1 MPQVIRGR
9 DVYDVVVIGSGAA
22 GGMAAKVLCAA
33 GAKVAL
39 LEAGGPLDPSKDY
52 LEHVWPYEV
61 QHRGLGLPGGRAG
74 FGAPNRFRWSD
85 KEPYTSA
92 PGSPKF
98 RWSRSRIV
106 GGRTNH
112 YGRISL
118 RFADYDFHGRSLDGY
133 GEDWPISYD
142 DVAPYYDKVERLIGV
157 YGSKEGIRSAPD
169 GVFQPPPAPKC
180 LDHLIKR
187 VCDKVKIPCIAGR
200 RAVLTRPLNG
210 RPACHY
216 CGQCGRGCVTA
227 SNFSA
232 SQVLVF
238 PALETGNLTLL
249 TNAMARELIT
259 DQEGAVVAVSYVDKT
274 DRSEQQIRGKAF
286 VLGASSCES
295 ARLLLNSK
303 STRFPNGLANAS
315 NQVGRNLTDSV
326 AVHFRVHVP
335 AMEDLKPHN
344 HDGAGGAHMYCPWW
358 LYEQG
363 RKPNFPRGYHIEWWG
378 GRSMPGTGSFDRK
391 LNNTEGY
398 GLNLKRSLRQYYG
411 SEFTLT
417 GRGEMIPNDDCYCDI
432 DPQVV
437 DHWGIPVLR
446 FHWKWAEP
454 ELKMAEHM
462 KQTFGEMIGLLGGD
476 VVLGEEDALHG
487 PEIDAP
493 GAVIHEVGTTRMGND
508 PKTSVVNR
516 YGQAHDVKNLFVA
529 DGGVF
534 TTNPDKNPTLTI
546 TALSWR
552 MSDYLLDQ
560 AKKGSV

>member
-1 MPQVIRGR
+1 MALRGR
-9 DVYDVVVIGSGAA
+9 SPRTGPARRPSRVRRPKQIPLERQGTLHQRSGIPGIFVVSFA
-22 GGMAAKVLCAA
+22 
-33 GAKVAL
+33 
-39 LEAGGPLDPSKDY
+39 D
-52 LEHVWPYEV
+52 
-61 QHRGLGLPGGRAG
+61 
-74 FGAPNRFRWSD
+74 
-85 KEPYTSA
+85 
-92 PGSPKF
+92 
-98 RWSRSRIV
+98 V

-118 RFADYDFHGRSLDGY
+118 RFADYDFRGRSLDGY
-133 GEDWPISYD
+133 GEDWPITYED
-142 DVAPYYDKVERLIGV
+142 LAPYYDKAERLIGV
-157 YGSKEGIRSAPD
+157 YGSKEAIRSAPD

-180 LDHLIKR
+180 LDQLIKR

-249 TNAMARELIT
+249 TNAMARELLT
-259 DQEGAVVAVSYVDKT
+259 DQEGKVVAVSYVDKT
-274 DRSEQQIRGKAF
+274 DRGEKQIRGKAF

-303 STRFPNGLANAS
+303 STRFPNGLANSS
-315 NQVGRNLTDSV
+315 NAVGRNLTDSV
-326 AVHFRVHVP
+326 AVHYRVHVL
-335 AMEDLKPHN
+335 AMEGLKPHN

-358 LYEQG
+358 LYEQD

-378 GRSMPGTGSFDRK
+378 GRKMPGTGSFDRTIS
-391 LNNTEGY
+391 NTEGY
-398 GLNLKRSLRQYYG
+398 GLNLKRHLRRYYG

-462 KQTFGEMIGLLGGD
+462 KQTFREMIDLMGGD
-476 VVLGEEDALHG
+476 VVLGKEGGLHG
-487 PEIDAP
+487 PDIDAP

>member
-1 MPQVIRGR
+1 MSQVIGSRE
-9 DVYDVVVIGSGAA
+9 VYDVVVIGSGAA
-22 GGMAAKVLCAA
+22 GGMAAKVLCDA

-39 LEAGGPLDPSKDY
+39 LEAGPPLDPSKDY

-61 QHRGLGLPGGRAG
+61 EHRGLGLPGGRAG

-92 PGSPKF
+92 PGSPEF
-98 RWSRSRIV
+98 SWSRSRIV

-118 RFADYDFHGRSLDGY
+118 RFADYDFRGRSLDGY
-133 GEDWPISYD
+133 GEDWPITYED
-142 DVAPYYDKVERLIGV
+142 LAPYYDKAERLIGV

-169 GVFQPPPAPKC
+169 GIFQPPPEPKC
-180 LDHLIKR
+180 LDHLVKR

-216 CGQCGRGCVTA
+216 CGQCGRGCVSA

-249 TNAMARELIT
+249 TNAMARELVT
-259 DQEGAVVAVSYVDKT
+259 DREGKVVAVSYVDKT
-274 DRSEQQIRGKAF
+274 DRSERQIRGKAF

-303 STRFPNGLANAS
+303 STRFPNGLANSS
-315 NQVGRNLTDSV
+315 NAVGRNLTDSV

-335 AMEDLKPHN
+335 SLEGIKPHN
-344 HDGAGGAHMYCPWW
+344 NDGAGGAHMYCPWW
-358 LYEQG
+358 LYEND

-378 GRSMPGTGSFDRK
+378 GPKIPGAGDFDRT
-391 LNNTEGY
+391 LNNTDGY
-398 GLNLKRSLRQYYG
+398 GLDLKQHLRRYYG

-417 GRGEMIPNDDCYCDI
+417 GRGEMIPNDNCYCNI
-432 DPQVV
+432 DPEVV

-462 KQTFGEMIGLLGGD
+462 KQTFTEMIDLLGGD
-476 VVLGEEDALHG
+476 VVVREGDGLHG

-493 GAVIHEVGTTRMGND
+493 GGVIHEVGTTRMGND

-516 YGQAHDVKNLFVA
+516 YSQAHDVKNVFVA

-552 MSDYLLDQ
+552 TSDYLLDE
-560 AKKGSV
+560 AKKGNV